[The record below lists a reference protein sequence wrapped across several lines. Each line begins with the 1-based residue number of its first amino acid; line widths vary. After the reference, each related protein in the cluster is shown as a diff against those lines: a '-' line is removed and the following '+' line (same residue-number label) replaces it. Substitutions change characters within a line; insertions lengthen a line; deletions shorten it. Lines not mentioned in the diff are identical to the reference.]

1 MEPLIIGEIGSYAH
15 GLNTADSD
23 HDYIGLYA
31 DTPETLIGI
40 NPTSRATKLRDKPE
54 GVKSEAGDE
63 ETTLYSL
70 RHYTS
75 LAAQGNPTLMTLLFT
90 PTLISPDTIEL
101 QTNRDMFLS
110 KRLVARHIGYA
121 DNMTARLTGGKA
133 PRTNRPELVAAH
145 GYDTKAA
152 MHAIRLLMQGH
163 EMLTTQTMQMP
174 MRHDQ
179 RTYLLALRNGA
190 IPKQEALNAI
200 QHWKRAIR
208 EAETTTTLPDQPDY
222 DRINRWLIKTHHQQ
236 WEQYSTASAAC
247 SAASYSSSG
256 R

>member
-1 MEPLIIGEIGSYAH
+1 MARVKPLIIGEIGSYAH

-40 NPTSRATKLRDKPE
+40 NPASSRATKIRDKPA
-54 GVKSEAGDE
+54 GVKSEAGDT

-90 PTLISPDTIEL
+90 PTLTHPDTIGL
-101 QTNRDMFLS
+101 QANSDMFLS

-145 GYDTKAA
+145 GYDSKAA
-152 MHAIRLLMQGH
+152 FHAVRLLIQGH
-163 EMLTTQTMQMP
+163 EMLLTHTMRMP
-174 MRHDQ
+174 MSEGN
-179 RTYLLALRNGA
+179 RTYLMSMRRGE
-190 IPKQEALNAI
+190 IPKDEALAAI
-200 QHWKRAIR
+200 AAYRSAII
-208 EAETTTTLPDQPDY
+208 EAETQTTLPDHPDY
-222 DRINRWLIKTHHQQ
+222 DRINRWLIETHHQQ
-236 WEQYSTASAAC
+236 WEQSSTGSVAC
-247 SAASYSSSG
+247 SVA
-256 R
+256 